1 MIRIDPNK
9 VRHVTEPGCFGDM
22 SQDYDCITLSYA
34 NELVRQ
40 ANSQLEQFCHA
51 VVEADNE
58 SISEATPLTKENAA
72 QVVGVFTRMPYFA
85 IENYVNS
92 IFDDP
97 NKVTCHFA
105 QVEGVWQVTSYKK
118 LSECTLVEFIKNF
131 KSELALNESV
141 RMPLHRFTE
150 YMNKLLNEY
159 KRALTYGL
167 D

>member
-9 VRHVTEPGCFGDM
+9 VRHVTEPGYFGDM

-34 NELVRQ
+34 NELVAQ
-40 ANSQLEQFCHA
+40 ANSQIEEFCRA

-58 SISEATPLTKENAA
+58 SISESTPLTKENAA
-72 QVVGVFTRMPYFA
+72 QVVRVFTRMPYSA

-92 IFDDP
+92 IFEDTS
-97 NKVTCHFA
+97 KVSCHFA
-105 QVEGVWQVTSYKK
+105 EVDGVWQVTSYKK

-131 KSELALNESV
+131 KSQVALSETV
-141 RMPLHRFTE
+141 RMPRDRFFD
-150 YMNKLLNEY
+150 YMNRLLNEY
-159 KRALTYGL
+159 KRANNIE

>member
-1 MIRIDPNK
+1 MISIDPNK
-9 VRHVTEPGCFGDM
+9 VRHVTEPGYFGDM

-34 NELVRQ
+34 RELVTQ
-40 ANSQLEQFCHA
+40 ANSQIEQFCHA

-72 QVVGVFTRMPYFA
+72 QVVRVFTRLPYSD

-97 NKVTCHFA
+97 NKVSCHFA
-105 QVEGVWQVTSYKK
+105 EIEGVWQVTSYKK
-118 LSECTLVEFIKNF
+118 LSECSLVEFIKNF
-131 KSELALNESV
+131 KSQVALSETS
-141 RMPLHRFTE
+141 RMPYDRFCD
-150 YMNKLLNEY
+150 YMNRLLNEY
-159 KRALTYGL
+159 KRINNIV

>member
-1 MIRIDPNK
+1 MIKIDPNK
-9 VRHVTEPGCFGDM
+9 VRHVTEPGYFGDM

-34 NELVRQ
+34 NELVTQ
-40 ANSQLEQFCHA
+40 ANSQIEQFCHA

-58 SISEATPLTKENAA
+58 GVSEATPLTKENAA
-72 QVVGVFTRMPYFA
+72 QVVRVFTRLPYSA

-97 NKVTCHFA
+97 NKVSCHFA
-105 QVEGVWQVTSYKK
+105 EIEGVWQVTSYKK

-131 KSELALNESV
+131 KSEVALNDSV
-141 RMPLHRFTE
+141 RMPVARFRE
-150 YMNKLLNEY
+150 YMNMLLADY
-159 KRALTYGL
+159 KRINNIE

>member
-9 VRHVTEPGCFGDM
+9 VKHVTEPGCFGDM

-34 NELVRQ
+34 RELVTQ
-40 ANSQLEQFCHA
+40 ANSQIEQFCHA

-72 QVVGVFTRMPYFA
+72 QVVRVFTRMSYSA

-92 IFDDP
+92 IFEDP
-97 NKVTCHFA
+97 NKVSCHFA
-105 QVEGVWQVTSYKK
+105 EVEGVWQVTSYKK

-131 KSELALNESV
+131 KSEVALSKSV
-141 RMPLHRFTE
+141 RIPRDRFIE
-150 YMNKLLNEY
+150 YMNRLLDDY
-159 KRALTYGL
+159 KRANNIE

>member
-22 SQDYDCITLSYA
+22 SQDYDCITLLYA
-34 NELVRQ
+34 RELVAQ
-40 ANSQLEQFCHA
+40 ANSQIEEFCHA
-51 VVEADNE
+51 VAEADNE
-58 SISEATPLTKENAA
+58 SISEAMPLTKENAA
-72 QVVGVFTRMPYFA
+72 QVVRVFTRMPYDA
-85 IENYVNS
+85 VENYINS

-105 QVEGVWQVTSYKK
+105 EIEGVWQVTSYKK

-131 KSELALNESV
+131 KSQVALSESV
-141 RMPLHRFTE
+141 RLPMVRFCD
-150 YMNKLLNEY
+150 YMNVLLNEY
-159 KRALTYGL
+159 KSANNIE

>member
-22 SQDYDCITLSYA
+22 SQDYDCITLLYA
-34 NELVRQ
+34 RELVAQ
-40 ANSQLEQFCHA
+40 ANSQIEEFCHA
-51 VVEADNE
+51 VAEADNE
-58 SISEATPLTKENAA
+58 SISETTPLTKENAA
-72 QVVGVFTRMPYFA
+72 QVVRVFTRMSYNA
-85 IENYVNS
+85 IENYINS

-105 QVEGVWQVTSYKK
+105 EIEGVWQVTSYKK

-131 KSELALNESV
+131 KSQVALSESV
-141 RMPLHRFTE
+141 RLPMVRFCE
-150 YMNKLLNEY
+150 YMNRLLNEY
-159 KRALTYGL
+159 KRANNIE

>member
-34 NELVRQ
+34 RELVIQ
-40 ANSQLEQFCHA
+40 ANSQIEQFCHA

-72 QVVGVFTRMPYFA
+72 QVVRVFTRLPYSA

-92 IFDDP
+92 LFEDP
-97 NKVTCHFA
+97 DKVTCHFA
-105 QVEGVWQVTSYKK
+105 QIEGVWQVTSYKK
-118 LSECTLVEFIKNF
+118 LSKCTLVEFIKNF
-131 KSELALNESV
+131 KSEVALNDSV
-141 RMPLHRFTE
+141 RMPVARFRA
-150 YMNKLLNEY
+150 YMNSLLDDY
-159 KRALTYGL
+159 KRANNIE